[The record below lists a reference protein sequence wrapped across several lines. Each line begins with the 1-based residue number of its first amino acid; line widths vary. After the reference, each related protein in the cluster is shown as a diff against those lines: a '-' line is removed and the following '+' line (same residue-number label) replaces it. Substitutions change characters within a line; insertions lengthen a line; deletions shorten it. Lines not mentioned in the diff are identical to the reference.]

1 MTGVTFDARRKE
13 KAEQTRTM
21 GTHMREARARLTGV
35 SGGISFEYEL
45 LSLFVQSQIKTSL
58 ALPVLALVAASYFMH
73 WAPVNSVV
81 LWLSG
86 IAITQGIQLI
96 LCRKFLKQNPVDV
109 KVHEWGRKIAASEFL
124 MAASWSSLSYI
135 AWNNFDTNGHIF
147 VICVLY
153 IVAAI
158 RMSIASSYISI
169 VYAGIVPITVAVVL
183 QTVAEHSVIQAAMT
197 VFAISANLYALR
209 LARNLHSTAR
219 TMLSYRA
226 QKDALIEELE
236 QAKSNS
242 DQALRR
248 AEQASAAK
256 SHFLATMSHE
266 LRTPL
271 NAILGFS
278 EILKDEVMGE
288 HAVPSYKEYAHDIHR
303 SGEHL
308 LNLINQVL
316 DHSRVEAGRFD
327 MHETPVALE
336 AVASD
341 CRSLLSLKAQDAEI
355 EVIEIF
361 EADLPKVNADE
372 GAVRQIWLNLIANAI
387 KFTPKGG
394 KIVLTVCKTA
404 AGGVAMSVR
413 DTGPGIPAEEIPRVL
428 SSFGQGSLSYETAQE
443 GAGLGLPIVRGL
455 VELHSGSFEL
465 KSAVGI
471 GTEAVAEFPRSRV
484 LHFFQD
490 PHTLREVANG

>member
-1 MTGVTFDARRKE
+1 MTGVTFDARNQKVER
-13 KAEQTRTM
+13 TRTI

-35 SGGISFEYEL
+35 SGGVSFDYEL
-45 LSLFVQSQIKTSL
+45 LNLFVQSQLKTAL
-58 ALPVLALVAASYFMH
+58 ALPVLALVVAGYFLY
-73 WAPVNSVV
+73 WAPPISVMA
-81 LWLSG
+81 WLSG
-86 IAITQGIQLI
+86 IAVTQGIQLI
-96 LCRKFLKQNPVDV
+96 LCRQFRKQNPVDV
-109 KVHEWGRKIAASEFL
+109 KVEDWGRKIAASEFL
-124 MAASWSSLSYI
+124 MAASWASLSYV
-135 AWNNFDTNGHIF
+135 AWSGFDVNGHIF

-158 RMSIASSYISI
+158 RMSIASSYIII
-169 VYAGIVPITVAVVL
+169 VYANIIPITFAIVL
-183 QTVAEHSVIQAAMT
+183 QTIIEHSPIHTAMT
-197 VFAISANLYALR
+197 VFAISANLYALQ

-236 QAKSNS
+236 QAKTNS

-278 EILKDEVMGE
+278 EILKDEVMGA

-316 DHSRVEAGRFD
+316 DHSRVEAGRFE
-327 MHETPVALE
+327 MHESPVALE
-336 AVASD
+336 SVGSD
-341 CRSLLSLKAQDAEI
+341 CRSLLSLKAQDGDI
-355 EVIEIF
+355 EVIEIY
-361 EADLPKVNADE
+361 EAGLPKVTADE
-372 GAVRQIWLNLIANAI
+372 RAVRQIWLNLISNAI

-394 KIVLTVCKTA
+394 KIVLTVSKTST
-404 AGGVAMSVR
+404 GGVAMSVR

-455 VELHSGSFEL
+455 MELHGGTFEL
-465 KSAVGI
+465 RSAVGI
-471 GTEAVAEFPRSRV
+471 GTEAIAEFPRSRV
-484 LHFFQD
+484 LHFFQAPD
-490 PHTLREVANG
+490 MALEVANG